1 MAALMLPS
9 AELTHLSAG
18 TRAAS
23 GQEPVLVPSCLLPA
37 SFTPPKQA
45 RPSLTTSQGGSRL
58 RFANPEIAWLQKLVT
73 RRSFRRT
80 GLPSGVVSTAATN
93 GVLPGAPRPRL
104 APVRS
109 PPR

>member
-1 MAALMLPS
+1 MLPS
-9 AELTHLSAG
+9 DVLTHLNAG
-18 TRAAS
+18 TRAAA
-23 GQEPVLVPSCLLPA
+23 GPEPGLITSCVHPA
-37 SFTPPKQA
+37 SLTALKQA
-45 RPSLTTSQGGSRL
+45 RPSLTTSQIGSRL
-58 RFANPEIAWLQKLVT
+58 RLANPEIAWLQKLVT

-104 APVRS
+104 PPVRS